1 MHLAAL
7 PLYPTRY
14 MFYNLEGQH
23 AGVAYLTLND
33 ARDRFVDF
41 NNISIVSYDGVNML
55 VSVPEGLAG
64 VGQ

>member
-1 MHLAAL
+1 
-7 PLYPTRY
+7 